1 MADEIGLTKSFIM
14 TTTTEYKSKE
24 IHSTEPLISLESV
37 IPYINFYSL
46 DGKLIKKE
54 QLSPDTVYMVR

>member
-46 DGKLIKKE
+46 YGKCNRYLCTNKFQK
-54 QLSPDTVYMVR
+54 LAM